1 MRFCTEKILN
11 NPMFCSFCLMN
22 DIHCSFSYVS
32 RLEFKEHVEYAFLI
46 REDKYLQRWI
56 KSVRVIIS
64 GSKLLSGKN
73 GIKRKVTKVGCDL
86 LK

>member
-1 MRFCTEKILN
+1 MKRQTFY
-11 NPMFCSFCLMN
+11 
-22 DIHCSFSYVS
+22 IHCSFSYVS

-64 GSKLLSGKN
+64 GSKLLSGQN